1 MANLVQL
8 RLELNELSVFRW
20 TLRFLSLWSPREA
33 SLAEKVFYPLVV
45 NVLLLIVIT
54 SDIYGLVKV
63 TQSWK
68 SLEPYV
74 FFAIDLGMYSSHL
87 FGVAYFRSRDLEDNM
102 IDLEVD
108 LVFMEELRKKLRRL
122 TIGIIISYL
131 LLVATVLLFFNIET
145 WTQGH
150 FLCNS
155 SFSFLHGG
163 TSHFV
168 CMLNYPTNI
177 YGVGNSLAISWTMCL
192 FQQICCA
199 RLQKARV
206 IYLRW
211 TQSTEEAIC
220 SHLEDYSRKVKK
232 SCSHL
237 AKWFV
242 AHNLILIIATPVL
255 FADIIK
261 EFREIPRSK
270 PFIHP
275 SLFVGFLIYTVVIW
289 IAPLYFAELLQVHD
303 ETFCSAVNEFCPCT
317 LSEELQRERDEN
329 ENREMG
335 ENETRELGENG
346 NRELGENETRELGEN
361 ETRELGENETRELG
375 ENETREL
382 GENETR
388 ELGENENR
396 ELGENENRELG
407 ENETRELG
415 ENETRELG
423 ENETRELGENE
434 NRELGEN
441 ETRELGENETRELGE
456 NENREL
462 GENETPELG
471 ENENRELGKNENR
484 ELGENET
491 RELGE
496 NETRELGENETREL
510 GKNENRELGENETRE
525 LGENETRELGENET
539 RELGKN
545 ENREMGENETRELGE
560 NETRE
565 LGENETRELGEN
577 ENRELGENEN
587 RELGENENRELGENE
602 TRELGENETR
612 ELGENENRELG
623 ENENRELG
631 ENEFTFQSRTE
642 VNKFLSYL
650 NNRKTGFLM
659 GSYSFQLKL
668 AMLSIFLAVL
678 SFTLR
683 FTFS

>member
-1 MANLVQL
+1 MGDGAPTSLNGTEGNNTVMEHGQLNLAQL
-8 RLELNELSVFRW
+8 RLHSKELLVFRW
-20 TLRFLSLWSPREA
+20 TLRFLSLWSPTTA
-33 SLAEKVFYPLVV
+33 SLAERVFYPLVV

-54 SDIYGLVKV
+54 LDIYVLVKV
-63 TQSWK
+63 RQSWK
-68 SLEPYV
+68 SLEGYV

-108 LVFMEELRKKLRRL
+108 LAFMEELRKKLRRL

-199 RLQKARV
+199 RLQKVAA

-211 TQSTEEAIC
+211 NQSTEEAIY
-220 SHLEDYSRKVKK
+220 SYLKDYSRKVKE
-232 SCSHL
+232 SCSRL

-242 AHNLILIIATPVL
+242 AHNLILIIATPVV

-261 EFREIPRSK
+261 EFKEIPRSSG
-270 PFIHP
+270 FIHP

-289 IAPLYFAELLQVHD
+289 VAPLYFAELLQIHD
-303 ETFCSAVNEFCPCT
+303 ENFCSAVNEFCPGT
-317 LSEELQRERDEN
+317 LSEKLQ
-329 ENREMG
+329 
-335 ENETRELGENG
+335 
-346 NRELGENETRELGEN
+346 
-361 ETRELGENETRELG
+361 
-375 ENETREL
+375 
-382 GENETR
+382 
-388 ELGENENR
+388 
-396 ELGENENRELG
+396 
-407 ENETRELG
+407 
-415 ENETRELG
+415 
-423 ENETRELGENE
+423 
-434 NRELGEN
+434 
-441 ETRELGENETRELGE
+441 
-456 NENREL
+456 
-462 GENETPELG
+462 
-471 ENENRELGKNENR
+471 
-484 ELGENET
+484 
-491 RELGE
+491 
-496 NETRELGENETREL
+496 
-510 GKNENRELGENETRE
+510 
-525 LGENETRELGENET
+525 
-539 RELGKN
+539 
-545 ENREMGENETRELGE
+545 
-560 NETRE
+560 
-565 LGENETRELGEN
+565 
-577 ENRELGENEN
+577 
-587 RELGENENRELGENE
+587 
-602 TRELGENETR
+602 
-612 ELGENENRELG
+612 
-623 ENENRELG
+623 RELG

-650 NNRKTGFLM
+650 HNRKTGFLM

-683 FTFS
+683 YTVS

>member
-1 MANLVQL
+1 MAHEEPNLVQL
-8 RLELNELSVFRW
+8 RLHSNELSVFRR
-20 TLRFLSLWSPREA
+20 TPRFLSLWSPTTA
-33 SLAEKVFYPLVV
+33 SLAERVFYPLVV
-45 NVLLLIVIT
+45 NVLLLIVII
-54 SDIYGLVKV
+54 SDIYGLVKG
-63 TQSWK
+63 TESWK

-74 FFAIDLGMYSSHL
+74 FFAIDLGMYLSHL

-155 SFSFLHGG
+155 SFSFLHGV
-163 TSHFV
+163 TSQFV

-199 RLQKARV
+199 RLQKARA

-317 LSEELQRERDEN
+317 LSEELQREQRERD

-335 ENETRELGENG
+335 ENETRELGEN
-346 NRELGENETRELGEN
+346 R
-361 ETRELGENETRELG
+361 
-375 ENETREL
+375 
-382 GENETR
+382 
-388 ELGENENR
+388 NR

-456 NENREL
+456 NETRELGENENREL
-462 GENETPELG
+462 GENETRELGENETRELGENETRELGENETRELG

-510 GKNENRELGENETRE
+510 GKNENRGL
-525 LGENETRELGENET
+525 
-539 RELGKN
+539 
-545 ENREMGENETRELGE
+545 GENETRELGE

-577 ENRELGENEN
+577 ENRELGENET

-623 ENENRELG
+623 ENE
-631 ENEFTFQSRTE
+631 FTFQSRTE

-650 NNRKTGFLM
+650 NNRKIGFLM